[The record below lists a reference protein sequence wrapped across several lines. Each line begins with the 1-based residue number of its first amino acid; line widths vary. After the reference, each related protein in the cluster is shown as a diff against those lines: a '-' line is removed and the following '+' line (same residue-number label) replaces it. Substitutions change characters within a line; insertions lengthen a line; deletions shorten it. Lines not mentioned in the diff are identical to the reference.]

1 MLWIC
6 KCLSTH
12 SSRDHM
18 RIFKAYEEY
27 MHIIPPLNPYEKKI
41 TSKQIFQNSRVI
53 WHRDLY
59 KLVFTTTLIIVC
71 LLGMCHLIKPKISSQ
86 YYFDSLTSDTF
97 WAGGLCDLVQTFR
110 PSLVCQ
116 LRLKTTHNITV
127 LNANP

>member
-18 RIFKAYEEY
+18 RMFKACEEF
-27 MHIIPPLNPYEKKI
+27 MHIIPPLNNTIIKYKTQEW
-41 TSKQIFQNSRVI
+41 
-53 WHRDLY
+53 WHTDLY
-59 KLVFTTTLIIVC
+59 TLVFTTTLIIVC
-71 LLGMCHLIKPKISSQ
+71 LLGMCHLIKLKISSQ

-97 WAGGLCDLVQTFR
+97 WAGGLLRRLCDLVQTFR

-116 LRLKTTHNITV
+116 LRLKTIHNITV